1 MLKLLRSVLRFGWRP
16 ALKDK
21 TLFNGQLLDQN
32 REDVYVVLH
41 QMGASSAEAGA
52 LFLNLPRCSRERK
65 YPGGPD
71 GNDPYPCSKAHAA
84 TRGLFVCRSG
94 CMRDCGSAAATVSS
108 GDAGDNAAGAPK
120 ENASGHPE
128 P

>member
-41 QMGASSAEAGA
+41 QMGGVI
-52 LFLNLPRCSRERK
+52 R
-65 YPGGPD
+65 
-71 GNDPYPCSKAHAA
+71 
-84 TRGLFVCRSG
+84 
-94 CMRDCGSAAATVSS
+94 
-108 GDAGDNAAGAPK
+108 
-120 ENASGHPE
+120 
-128 P
+128 